1 MIERDRADSTRAAAP
16 LIKAADAI
24 ELDNSEMEP
33 EETFAAA
40 LKIIKEKLS

>member
-1 MIERDRADSTRAAAP
+1 MRQIINGTEFRRMA
-16 LIKAADAI
+16 INAADAI
-24 ELDNSEMEP
+24 ELNNSEMEP